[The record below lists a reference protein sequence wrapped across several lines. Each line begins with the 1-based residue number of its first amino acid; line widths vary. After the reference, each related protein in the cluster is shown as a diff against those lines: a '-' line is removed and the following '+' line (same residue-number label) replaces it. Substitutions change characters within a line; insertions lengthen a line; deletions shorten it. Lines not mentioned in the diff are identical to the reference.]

1 MAELTPIQLFKAMN
15 DSHTNLKECEGLVIK
30 PVAAHTHTY
39 TSSDGKE
46 HSVLVLLNG
55 KDNTMYKTEVKA
67 FIEKFLTY
75 QEAFWGLPDEER
87 PEIVIT
93 IKTSKAGNRYVN
105 FDVLDG

>member
-1 MAELTPIQLFKAMN
+1 MAELTSIQLFKAMN

-30 PVAAHTHTY
+30 PVAAHAHTY
-39 TSSDGKE
+39 TGTDGKE

-67 FIEKFLTY
+67 FIEKFFTY
-75 QEAFWGLPDEER
+75 QEAFGSLPDEDR

-105 FDVLDG
+105 FELVDA

>member
-1 MAELTPIQLFKAMN
+1 MAELTPIQLFKAIN

-30 PVAAHTHTY
+30 PVAAHAHTY

-46 HSVLVLLNG
+46 HTVLVLLNG

-75 QEAFWGLPDEER
+75 QEAFGGLPDEDR

-105 FDVLDG
+105 FDVLDA